1 MALDVAQL
9 SVESASLSP
18 LPETI
23 SKGLEAIVVLSLLSL
38 VSTFLLLVA
47 LGRNLFFKWRRKAHG
62 VQNQFLFLI
71 FNLLLA
77 DFQQSIAFFINIE
90 WLARDEIKVDTP
102 SCFAQGWFVSVGDLA
117 SGWWAVAI
125 GLHTFSCIAL
135 GHKMKPYTFYGA
147 CALIWAF
154 VFLAGVIGI
163 STHPD
168 DIYVRA
174 GAWCWVNSKYTKL
187 RLWGHYFWIFIA
199 EFGTIFLYGT
209 LYYIIRRRIKNNHF
223 CPSKTAQANQAAYMM
238 IVYPL
243 VYVVCTLPLAS
254 ARLQSIVGEEASLAH
269 LCLAGAMI
277 TSNGWLDVLVYCV
290 TRDVFVFSD
299 EPPRDDSSQAEVD
312 IIETFQSPFPFWKD
326 RQHFGT
332 TTTIEAGIKRASMH
346 AAQNSRGSRPCPF
359 ERYAN
364 KLHWQGSTERL
375 VTDLQRPPP
384 VLTVKA
390 ETTVV
395 VRSEPMELN
404 DIAGITHIKN
414 SMRSSEKER
423 VSFDT
428 KGSSNPTHDEFP

>member
-174 GAWCWVNSKYTKL
+174 GAWVSLIPMPILSTTDSPISAGSTANIPS
-187 RLWGHYFWIFIA
+187 FV
-199 EFGTIFLYGT
+199 FGATTSGSSLLNLEPSFFTARFTTSSAGASRTI
-209 LYYIIRRRIKNNHF
+209 I
-223 CPSKTAQANQAAYMM
+223 
-238 IVYPL
+238 
-243 VYVVCTLPLAS
+243 S
-254 ARLQSIVGEEASLAH
+254 ARA
-269 LCLAGAMI
+269 
-277 TSNGWLDVLVYCV
+277 
-290 TRDVFVFSD
+290 
-299 EPPRDDSSQAEVD
+299 
-312 IIETFQSPFPFWKD
+312 
-326 RQHFGT
+326 
-332 TTTIEAGIKRASMH
+332 
-346 AAQNSRGSRPCPF
+346 
-359 ERYAN
+359 
-364 KLHWQGSTERL
+364 
-375 VTDLQRPPP
+375 RPP
-384 VLTVKA
+384 KQ
-390 ETTVV
+390 
-395 VRSEPMELN
+395 
-404 DIAGITHIKN
+404 
-414 SMRSSEKER
+414 
-423 VSFDT
+423 T
-428 KGSSNPTHDEFP
+428 KPPT